1 MRPSHP
7 PRPPLSILY
16 ATASGNAE
24 QLAEL
29 AAGHFAA
36 RGWDASAANLAGYP
50 AARLRGMPL
59 ALIIASTW
67 GDGEPPPDAADFVAA
82 LRAPEPLGLA
92 GLRYAVLALGSSM
105 YPAFCACG
113 REIDARLAVHG
124 AQRLIPRVDA
134 DTKYLA
140 DFRRWLG
147 DVTAALDHLP

>member
-1 MRPSHP
+1 MRPARP
-7 PRPPLSILY
+7 PLPPLSILY

-29 AAGHFAA
+29 AAAHFAA
-36 RGWDASAANLAGYP
+36 RGWDASAVNLADFP
-50 AARLRGMPL
+50 AARLRETPL
-59 ALIIASTW
+59 VLVIASTW

-82 LRAPEPLGLA
+82 LRAPEPLDLA

-124 AQRLIPRVDA
+124 AQRLVPRVDA

-140 DFRRWLG
+140 DFQRWLG
-147 DVTAALDHLP
+147 DVTAALEQRS

>member
-1 MRPSHP
+1 MRS
-7 PRPPLSILY
+7 PRPPLPILY

-29 AAGHFAA
+29 AAAHFAA
-36 RGWDASAANLAGYP
+36 RGWEATAVNLADFP
-50 AARLRGMPL
+50 ASRLRETPL
-59 ALIIASTW
+59 ALVIASTW

-82 LRAPEPLGLA
+82 LRAHEPLGLA

-124 AQRLIPRVDA
+124 AQRLVPRVDA
-134 DTKYLA
+134 DTKYVA
-140 DFRRWLG
+140 DFRRWL
-147 DVTAALDHLP
+147 DDATDALEQLP